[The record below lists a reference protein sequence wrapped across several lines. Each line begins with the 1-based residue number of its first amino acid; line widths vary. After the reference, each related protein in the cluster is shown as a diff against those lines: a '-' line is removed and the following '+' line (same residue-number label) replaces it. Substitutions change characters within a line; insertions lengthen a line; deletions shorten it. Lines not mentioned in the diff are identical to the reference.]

1 MAAIWIHP
9 KEKSEEIKRIDWRCG
24 VDAKTIAIDCSPDE
38 LDILRVADVPIIF
51 LASEIIVVSK
61 QLCKENLIY
70 NFNNLLWQPKQ
81 VFSVRSYILIKLDTN
96 KYTEQLTSLQ
106 GFRIGIDATLLLSMV
121 TSSTPLNSIQSAN
134 ATLDLK
140 VQGNLV

>member
-1 MAAIWIHP
+1 
-9 KEKSEEIKRIDWRCG
+9 
-24 VDAKTIAIDCSPDE
+24 
-38 LDILRVADVPIIF
+38 
-51 LASEIIVVSK
+51 
-61 QLCKENLIY
+61 
-70 NFNNLLWQPKQ
+70 
-81 VFSVRSYILIKLDTN
+81 LIKLDTN

-140 VQGNLV
+140 VQGNLVEILNKFNQKYKI